1 MANVDISDLEIYI
14 QVEGNDDS
22 NIFDN
27 KLK

>member
-1 MANVDISDLEIYI
+1 MANVDISELEIYI
-14 QVEGNDDS
+14 KVEGNDDS